1 MHGAET
7 TMGARPLTE
16 ADIPQVVDLYWTYMR
31 RRKGRIPQA
40 LLSLFHDL
48 FFVNPFTDRDLPSLV
63 YEAPGAKVVGF
74 VGRNVRNMS
83 FRGKSIRA
91 VFGGGLVV
99 HPDFRSG
106 LAAPRLVEKFMA
118 TEHDLTIVDS
128 ANNISKHV
136 LERMGYTVV
145 PALNIHWRRPLRP
158 SHYAL
163 YGLSVTTESAAV
175 SLLRFAAKPFCS
187 VADLVAARLSA
198 SPFRPVKP
206 RLQGAELDVETL
218 LECMA
223 EFRKGYSLWPEY
235 TPDSLRWLLGFM
247 QSRNSRGTLRKV
259 VLRDDNQKI
268 VGWYIYYVKPG
279 AVGEVV
285 QIGGDQKLTKDILD
299 HLFWDALERGVIGLH
314 GLVDSRR
321 TPDFSD
327 KGCFF
332 TCRGGWVLAHSR
344 DPEMVKMLERGDAF
358 FTRLDGEWC
367 LDPGD

>member
-1 MHGAET
+1 MR
-7 TMGARPLTE
+7 ARPLTK

-31 RRKGRIPQA
+31 RRKGTAPQS
-40 LLSLFHDL
+40 LLSLFDEL
-48 FFVNPFTDRDLPSLV
+48 FFANPFTDPELPSLV
-63 YEAPGAKVVGF
+63 YEASDRRVVGF
-74 VGRNVRNMS
+74 VGRNVRQMS
-83 FRGKSIRA
+83 FRGQPIRA
-91 VFGGGLVV
+91 AFGGGLVV

-118 TEHDLTIVDS
+118 TDHDLTVVDS

-136 LERMGYTVV
+136 LERMGYSVV

-163 YGLSVTTESAAV
+163 YGLSVTAQSAAV
-175 SLLRFAAKPFCS
+175 SLLRLAAKPFCS
-187 VADLVAARLSA
+187 LADRVAARLPA
-198 SPFRPVKP
+198 SPFRPIKP
-206 RLQGAELDVETL
+206 RLQGGELDIETL
-218 LECMA
+218 LACMI

-247 QSRNSRGTLRKV
+247 GSRTTRGTLRKV
-259 VLRDDNQKI
+259 VLRDESQKI

-279 AVGEVV
+279 AVGQVV
-285 QIGGDQKLTKDILD
+285 QICGDQKLTKDILD
-299 HLFWDALERGVIGLH
+299 HLFWDALEHGVVGLH
-314 GLVDSRR
+314 GVVDSRR
-321 TPDFSD
+321 IPDFSD

-332 TCRGGWVLAHSR
+332 TCRGGWTLAHSR
-344 DPEMVKMLERGDAF
+344 DPEMMKLLERGDAF